1 MADDPQESLATA
13 LAELEQLRA
22 ENQRLRGLLGLDTRP
37 AAEPVEVAE
46 PTLFQSTPLG
56 PAGKVDASSPQAAKL
71 ASFRSLFAG
80 REDVHATRWENPRTG
95 ATGWSPAVRGGWA
108 RTSKGP
114 REYLPLTDEVI
125 ARHLTGEATVGLY
138 PLLAGDAC
146 QLLACD
152 FDGGTW
158 ALDALAYLDACAAGG
173 VPAAMERSRSG
184 NGAHVWIFFVG
195 PVPASSARAL
205 GAGLLRE
212 AMTARAE
219 LDLASYDRFFPAQDF
234 LPKGS
239 LGNLIALPLQGGC
252 RQRGTTVFLDP
263 ATLEPWPDQWA
274 FLSSLPRLAPQTVDS
289 LVDALRPIE
298 AGPGSK
304 PLAALG
310 GDGPAPPK
318 QVRAELGAMLA
329 IERFGLP
336 PALVAALKHLASLHN
351 PAFYE
356 KERLRLSTWNTPR
369 FVRCYHETL
378 DRLVLPRGLLAD
390 VQRLLADAGSSLVIA
405 DQRPTPAP
413 TSFRLAATLTLQQR
427 AAVEDLAG
435 HEHGVL
441 VAPPGT
447 GKTVMACALLAR
459 HGQPTLVIV
468 DRKPLL
474 EQWHAR
480 LQEHLGLAA
489 DQIGQLGG
497 GRDRQTTVVD
507 LAMAQ
512 SLARRDDLVSRTAGY
527 GLVIVDE
534 CHHVPAVTFEAC
546 VKQIPA
552 HRWIGLTAT
561 PYRRDGLQA
570 IIAMHCGPTRHQIAL
585 TATPGAALPRRLIIH
600 ETNHAPA
607 DGDESSIQQIFR
619 ALVEDHR
626 RTAAICADILDAL
639 DRGRHCLVLSQW
651 TGHLEHL
658 CEQLRSHGRDPLV
671 LKGGM
676 GKKARSAALA
686 TLTAPD
692 PTGGLLLLA
701 TGSYLG
707 EGFDCPQLDTLFLAF
722 PLAFK
727 GRLVQYVG
735 RILRAMDGKQS
746 VEVHDY
752 LDAGV
757 PVLARMHTKRLPA
770 FTALG
775 FDPPRARRRRA

>member
-1 MADDPQESLATA
+1 M
-13 LAELEQLRA
+13 
-22 ENQRLRGLLGLDTRP
+22 
-37 AAEPVEVAE
+37 
-46 PTLFQSTPLG
+46 
-56 PAGKVDASSPQAAKL
+56 
-71 ASFRSLFAG
+71 
-80 REDVHATRWENPRTG
+80 
-95 ATGWSPAVRGGWA
+95 
-108 RTSKGP
+108 
-114 REYLPLTDEVI
+114 
-125 ARHLTGEATVGLY
+125 
-138 PLLAGDAC
+138 
-146 QLLACD
+146 
-152 FDGGTW
+152 
-158 ALDALAYLDACAAGG
+158 
-173 VPAAMERSRSG
+173 
-184 NGAHVWIFFVG
+184 
-195 PVPASSARAL
+195 
-205 GAGLLRE
+205 
-212 AMTARAE
+212 
-219 LDLASYDRFFPAQDF
+219 
-234 LPKGS
+234 
-239 LGNLIALPLQGGC
+239 
-252 RQRGTTVFLDP
+252 
-263 ATLEPWPDQWA
+263 
-274 FLSSLPRLAPQTVDS
+274 
-289 LVDALRPIE
+289 
-298 AGPGSK
+298 
-304 PLAALG
+304 
-310 GDGPAPPK
+310 
-318 QVRAELGAMLA
+318 
-329 IERFGLP
+329 
-336 PALVAALKHLASLHN
+336 
-351 PAFYE
+351 
-356 KERLRLSTWNTPR
+356 
-369 FVRCYHETL
+369 
-378 DRLVLPRGLLAD
+378 
-390 VQRLLADAGSSLVIA
+390 
-405 DQRPTPAP
+405 
-413 TSFRLAATLTLQQR
+413 
-427 AAVEDLAG
+427 
-435 HEHGVL
+435 
-441 VAPPGT
+441 
-447 GKTVMACALLAR
+447 
-459 HGQPTLVIV
+459 
-468 DRKPLL
+468 
-474 EQWHAR
+474 
-480 LQEHLGLAA
+480 A

-512 SLARRDDLVSRTAGY
+512 SLARRDDLVSWTAGY

-600 ETNHAPA
+600 ETDHTPG
-607 DGDESSIQQIFR
+607 DGDESSIQQTFR

-727 GRLVQYVG
+727 GRLVQCVG